1 MNNNQMKLVPL
12 SDKFIYEVIQ
22 NVAELPDRNSPD
34 DWPEAMLVTGE
45 ELRQIMMAVN
55 EDVPAIESL
64 PPVSDGN
71 SEAVAW
77 LIPNRIDMS
86 KARKVHFTRTPEGK
100 DKTDDELKEQMD
112 GLVTYCAE
120 LFSDHSA
127 SDYVEDKHGNKHYY
141 KPLYERPQP
150 DLTASLQAEN
160 KRLLEALKETNEE
173 IRSGIESNVE
183 LEAEHSVS
191 HVN

>member
-77 LIPNRIDMS
+77 LHEMRDSSDVCTTACKELAINAM
-86 KARKVHFTRTPEGK
+86 K
-100 DKTDDELKEQMD
+100 DSPYAKNI
-112 GLVTYCAE
+112 AE
-120 LFSDHSA
+120 
-127 SDYVEDKHGNKHYY
+127 HYNI
-141 KPLYERPQP
+141 PLYRRPP
-150 DLTASLQAEN
+150 ADLTASLQAEN

-183 LEAEHSVS
+183 LEAEHSVFARELTAKNDALIS
-191 HVN
+191 EIEGRK